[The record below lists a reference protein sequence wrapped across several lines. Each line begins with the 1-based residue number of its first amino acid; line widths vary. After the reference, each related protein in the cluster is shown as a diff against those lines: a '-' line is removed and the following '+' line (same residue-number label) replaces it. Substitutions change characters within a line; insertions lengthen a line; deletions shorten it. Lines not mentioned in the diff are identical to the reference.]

1 VRKVLVGLLL
11 VAASVSI
18 ALMFW
23 SQELKYVRPTPV
35 PAHFVSHAVNSNVDL
50 TLLNGYRAGKPVY
63 IHFFN
68 PDCPCSRFN
77 LKHFHALANRFGNQV
92 QVFAVIPAYADLARA
107 EEMIGTDNPSVVILQ
122 DHADSLASACG
133 VYATPQ
139 AVVIDASRTLFYRG
153 NYNKSR
159 YCTTKDSNYA
169 EIALAALVAGKAA
182 PLFGPLATQPYGCEL
197 PDETEKPNLF
207 VSLFQ

>member
-1 VRKVLVGLLL
+1 MLVGLLL
-11 VAASVSI
+11 AAASVSI
-18 ALMFW
+18 ALLFW
-23 SQELKYVRPTPV
+23 SQELKYVMPTPV
-35 PAHFVSHAVNSNVDL
+35 PANFVSNSVNSKVDVSWL
-50 TLLNGYRAGKPVY
+50 EGYRAGKPAY

-77 LKHFHALANRFGNQV
+77 LKHFRSLASQFGNQV
-92 QVFAVIPAYADLARA
+92 QVVAVIPAYADLARA
-107 EEMIGTDNPSVVILQ
+107 QDMIGTDNPSVVILQ
-122 DHADSLASACG
+122 DHADSIASACG

-139 AVVIDASRTLFYRG
+139 AVVVDADRRLFYRG

-169 EIALAALVAGKAA
+169 EIALTALVAGKAA
-182 PLFGPLATQPYGCEL
+182 PPFGVLATQPYGCQF
-197 PDETEKPNLF
+197 PDAEKPNLF

>member
-1 VRKVLVGLLL
+1 MLVGLLL

-18 ALMFW
+18 ALLFW
-23 SQELKYVRPTPV
+23 SQELKYVIPTPV
-35 PAHFVSHAVNSNVDL
+35 PKHFVSHALNSKVDL
-50 TLLNGYRAGKPVY
+50 TLLEGYRAGKPVY

-77 LKHFHALANRFGNQV
+77 LKHFRSLASQFDDQV

-107 EEMIGTDNPSVVILQ
+107 QDMIGTENPSVVILQ
-122 DHADSLASACG
+122 DHADSLASACS

-139 AVVIDASRTLFYRG
+139 AVVIDAQRQLFYRG

-169 EIALAALVAGKAA
+169 EIALTALVAGRAT
-182 PLFGPLATQPYGCEL
+182 PQFEPLATQPYGCQF
-197 PDETEKPNLF
+197 PDGEEKPNF
-207 VSLFQ
+207 PVSLFQ

>member
-1 VRKVLVGLLL
+1 MRKVLAGLLL
-11 VAASVSI
+11 VTASVSI
-18 ALMFW
+18 ALLFW
-23 SQELKYVRPTPV
+23 SQELKYVMPTPV
-35 PAHFVSHAVNSNVDL
+35 PEHFVSHAPNSKVDL
-50 TLLNGYRAGKPVY
+50 TLLEGYRAGKPVY

-77 LKHFHALANRFGNQV
+77 LKHFHSLASRFGDHV

-107 EEMIGTDNPSVVILQ
+107 QDMIGTDNPSVAIVQ

-139 AVVIDASRTLFYRG
+139 AAVIDAARQLYYRG

-169 EIALAALVAGKAA
+169 EIALAALVAGEAA
-182 PLFGPLATQPYGCEL
+182 PQFGPGATQPYGCQL
-197 PDETEKPNLF
+197 PDAEEKPNLF

>member
-1 VRKVLVGLLL
+1 MLVGLLL

-23 SQELKYVRPTPV
+23 SQELKYVMPTPV
-35 PAHFVSHAVNSNVDL
+35 PTNFVSHVVNSSVDL
-50 TLLNGYRAGKPVY
+50 TFLEGYRAGKPAYV
-63 IHFFN
+63 HFFN

-77 LKHFHALANRFGNQV
+77 LKHFHALANEFDNQV

-107 EEMIGTDNPSVVILQ
+107 RDMIGTDNPSVVILQ
-122 DHADSLASACG
+122 DRADSLASACG

-139 AVVIDASRTLFYRG
+139 AVVIDATHRLFYRG

-159 YCTTKDSNYA
+159 YCTTKGSNYA
-169 EIALAALVAGKAA
+169 EIALTALVAGKPA
-182 PLFGPLATQPYGCEL
+182 PQFGLLATQPYGCAL
-197 PDETEKPNLF
+197 PDPESKPNLF
-207 VSLFQ
+207 SSLFQ

>member
-1 VRKVLVGLLL
+1 MRKVLVSLLL
-11 VAASVSI
+11 GTASVSI
-18 ALMFW
+18 ALLFW
-23 SQELKYVRPTPV
+23 SQEMKYVMPTPV
-35 PAHFVSHAVNSNVDL
+35 PPHFVSQALTSKVDF
-50 TLLNGYRAGKPVY
+50 TLLAGYRAGKPVY

-77 LKHFHALANRFGNQV
+77 LKHFHSLASQFGNQV

-107 EEMIGTDNPSVVILQ
+107 QDMIGTDNPSVVIVQ

-139 AVVIDASRTLFYRG
+139 AVVIDAERRLFYRG

-169 EIALAALVAGKAA
+169 EIALTALVAGKAS
-182 PLFGPLATQPYGCEL
+182 PQFGPRATQPYGCQL
-197 PDETEKPNLF
+197 PDAEKPNLF

>member
-18 ALMFW
+18 ALLFW

-35 PAHFVSHAVNSNVDL
+35 PAHLVSHAVNSNIDL
-50 TLLNGYRAGKPVY
+50 TLLEGYRAGKPVY

-77 LKHFHALANRFGNQV
+77 LKHFHALADQFGNQV

-107 EEMIGTDNPSVVILQ
+107 QEMIGTHNQSVVILQ
-122 DHADSLASACG
+122 DRADSLASACG

-139 AVVIDASRTLFYRG
+139 AVVIDASRRLFYRG

-169 EIALAALVAGKAA
+169 EIALTALVSGKPA
-182 PLFGPLATQPYGCEL
+182 PQLGPLATQPYGCEL
-197 PDETEKPNLF
+197 PDVDDKPNLF